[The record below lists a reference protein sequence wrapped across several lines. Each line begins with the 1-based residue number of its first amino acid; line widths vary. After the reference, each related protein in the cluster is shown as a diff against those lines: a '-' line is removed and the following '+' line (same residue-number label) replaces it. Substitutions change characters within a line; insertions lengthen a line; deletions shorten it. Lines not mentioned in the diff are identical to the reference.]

1 MKAIETCGLVGVP
14 YDESKVPIW
23 VNHIC
28 EKSMEALIAL
38 EKPFKYMGKIW
49 KNEIIFKIWKC
60 KNRMEIQIKNEN
72 PINNITLL
80 F

>member
-14 YDESKVPIW
+14 YEESKVPIW

-38 EKPFKYMGKIW
+38 EKPFKYMGLKT
-49 KNEIIFKIWKC
+49 KK
-60 KNRMEIQIKNEN
+60 
-72 PINNITLL
+72 
-80 F
+80 